1 MNIPTYL
8 ATAAVVA
15 VSLVPIAAQQPGVS
29 VDDDDVTI
37 RGCVVRAERY
47 TPAEKVPLVWGRNEM
62 LVSMSDPMGLRGRT
76 DNNAG
81 RLFYWLDDE
90 DLTKHVGKMVEIK
103 GDLKD
108 VEKGEVEVDRK
119 DDYTTIELKFDG
131 KTEKAR
137 IPTPWF
143 RSGGPSNDKDYQVVV
158 QRIDVDGVREMGA
171 CDR

>member
-1 MNIPTYL
+1 MKLPIFIVTVL
-8 ATAAVVA
+8 VATG
-15 VSLVPIAAQQPGVS
+15 SLVPLAAQQPGVS
-29 VDDDDVTI
+29 VDKDDVTI

-47 TPAEKVPLVWGRNEM
+47 TPAEKVPLVWGRNEI
-62 LVSMSDPMGLRGRT
+62 LVSMSDPMGLRRRT
-76 DNNAG
+76 ENNEG

-103 GDLKD
+103 GDLED

-143 RSGGPSNDKDYQVVV
+143 RAGGPSDDKDYQVVV
-158 QRIDVDGVREMGA
+158 QRIDVDNVRETGT